1 MTALVVL
8 SFMPMQLGAVT
19 GRVPVPMD
27 STRTVEVT
35 EPNVL
40 ISRLDEIKAMDK
52 SNLTSKEKRALRKEV
67 REIKSELRRNS
78 GGVYISAGAL
88 LIVIILLILLL

>member
-1 MTALVVL
+1 MTALVML
-8 SFMPMQLGAVT
+8 SFIPMQLGAVT
-19 GRVPVPMD
+19 GVAPVPMD

-52 SNLTSKEKRALRKEV
+52 SNLTSPEKKALRKEV
-67 REIKSELRRNS
+67 REIKNELKRNS
-78 GGVYISAGAL
+78 GGIYISVGAL

>member
-1 MTALVVL
+1 MTALVML
-8 SFMPMQLGAVT
+8 SFIPLQLNAVT
-19 GRVPVPMD
+19 GGVPVPMD
-27 STRTVEVT
+27 STRTVELA

-52 SNLTSKEKRALRKEV
+52 SSLTSPEKRALRKEV
-67 REIKSELRRNS
+67 REIKSELKRNS
-78 GGVYISAGAL
+78 GGIYISVGAL